1 MIYTFRIHI
10 ASPEVLKFYRREI
23 SAVSVVT
30 EQGIRLQFPFHHLR
44 PFVSSYGVKGRFR
57 VMLDSNNHISRIEQ
71 IS

>member
-10 ASPEVLKFYRREI
+10 TSDEVLKFYKKEI
-23 SAVSVVT
+23 RAVSVVT

-44 PFVSSYGVKGRFR
+44 PFVASFGVKGRFR
-57 VMLDSNNHISRIEQ
+57 VILDSDNRISRIEQ